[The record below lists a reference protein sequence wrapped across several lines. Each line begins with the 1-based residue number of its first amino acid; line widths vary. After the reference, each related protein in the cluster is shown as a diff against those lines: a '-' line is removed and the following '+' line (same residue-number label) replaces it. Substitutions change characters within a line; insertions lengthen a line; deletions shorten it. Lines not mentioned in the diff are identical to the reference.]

1 MRCSNQPGGKGEER
15 ERERGRRI
23 RKINFKL
30 VLHASRSATSSPS
43 SSPLSIS
50 EKCQVTDQTNRARWL
65 PALLRL
71 LPIRLIVSLQ
81 QLSV

>member
-1 MRCSNQPGGKGEER
+1 MSELEGGDQ
-15 ERERGRRI
+15 GRTPF
-23 RKINFKL
+23 RKIKL
-30 VLHASRSATSSPS
+30 EARFARKQASRSVVTSSSPS
-43 SSPLSIS
+43 PLLSIS